1 MTYKKQ
7 ICHLVFIWVCFLSL
21 SLWCIRQQA
30 NLLSCMHLGWMYSPL
45 MNISQA
51 RRPLGCPD
59 VDNLKTKQAEESK
72 TSTLRIN
79 IVSSCPGSSLPNL
92 GQSLSESP
100 PFWKK
105 TKRQKDKK
113 TKMFSFSIDCV
124 VTPCSQ
130 CLWEPLECKSNLRMH
145 VKDLHWPLCNLY
157 LVSTDFEAFPTS
169 KNCSAGSL
177 IMHRISILSRLFPT
191 ALLHSQ

>member
-1 MTYKKQ
+1 MT
-7 ICHLVFIWVCFLSL
+7 W
-21 SLWCIRQQA
+21 W
-30 NLLSCMHLGWMYSPL
+30 G
-45 MNISQA
+45 
-51 RRPLGCPD
+51 
-59 VDNLKTKQAEESK
+59 
-72 TSTLRIN
+72 
-79 IVSSCPGSSLPNL
+79 GSSKSVILYASGLDVFPLDEYFTGQTSLGLPRRWQPQDKAGRGVQNVNIAHQHSFKL
-92 GQSLSESP
+92 PWQLFTEPWSVTEWVTAILE
-100 PFWKK
+100 
-105 TKRQKDKK
+105 KDKK